1 MNPFAAMA
9 VKVVS
14 GGATAALMT
23 LGLTA
28 SLADASVTPTPAPA
42 SSNAA
47 VASPLAGVRD
57 AVRFAVF
64 EAESD
69 VLRIPPAAFR
79 ADRKRGIPVAR
90 LARARG
96 LTKETFGDR
105 QAVNAFIRTSGMF
118 DAVIDFDRSM
128 RDPAHPDR
136 LSPRYDSGDHL
147 HPSEAGSRV
156 LGEAV
161 PLALF
166 R

>member
-1 MNPFAAMA
+1 MRGRIQEEVIDMNPFAAMA
-9 VKVVS
+9 VKFVS

-64 EAESD
+64 EAEAD
-69 VLRIPPAAFR
+69 VLRIPQAAFR
-79 ADRKRGIPVAR
+79 ADLKRGITVAR
-90 LARARG
+90 LARERG
-96 LTKETFGDR
+96 LNKDQFGDR
-105 QAVNAFIRTSGMF
+105 LVVNLKPRLAQLVHLRVITKAQADIV
-118 DAVIDFDRSM
+118 VDRIQ
-128 RDPAHPDR
+128 RGNIPWWD
-136 LSPRYDSGDHL
+136 G
-147 HPSEAGSRV
+147 
-156 LGEAV
+156 LG
-161 PLALF
+161 

>member
-9 VKVVS
+9 VKFVS

-23 LGLTA
+23 LGVTA

-57 AVRFAVF
+57 AVRFQVF
-64 EAESD
+64 EAEAD

-79 ADRKRGIPVAR
+79 ADLKRGITVRR
-90 LARARG
+90 LALERG
-96 LTKETFGDR
+96 LNKDQFGDR
-105 QAVNAFIRTSGMF
+105 LVVNLRPRLALLVRLHVITKAQADI
-118 DAVIDFDRSM
+118 VIDRIQRGNIPWWD
-128 RDPAHPDR
+128 
-136 LSPRYDSGDHL
+136 G
-147 HPSEAGSRV
+147 
-156 LGEAV
+156 LG
-161 PLALF
+161 